1 MQYSN
6 IRGNFGTEIRCE
18 PGDSLF
24 DIDVQKLIEM
34 FKASGVLLFRDFQP
48 DLEQFNKFAE
58 QFGTDFMTYK
68 GGGYIRRKVNEG
80 VDETLLSVNYD
91 HGRVQDTFG
100 LPLHGEMYYID
111 NRPET
116 LWFYCKT
123 PAASEGETTVCDGNE
138 LYNELSDETKS
149 LLNGKR
155 LKYSRTY
162 LDGEWQRIYETEEKD
177 EAISFAEGN
186 GLSVTFDADANSLST
201 EYLLPAVITS
211 HWGNHKVYI
220 NNILTVQW
228 QEDMG
233 RTTSIVRFEDG
244 ESIPRPMLDEVIAI
258 QQRIMVPIAW
268 KQGDFVYIDNTR
280 ALHGRRAFSDV
291 NRDVYLRMVK
301 TVDY

>member
-34 FKASGVLLFRDFQP
+34 FKESGVLLFRDFQP

-91 HGRVQDTFG
+91 HGREQDTFG

-149 LLNGKR
+149 LLNEKR

-162 LDGEWQRIYETEEKD
+162 IDGEWQKIYETEDKN

-186 GLSVTFDADANSLST
+186 GLLVTFDADANSLST
-201 EYLLPAVITS
+201 EYLQPAAITS
-211 HWGNHKVYI
+211 HWGDYKVYI

-244 ESIPRPMLDEVIAI
+244 EPIPRPMIDEVVAI

-268 KQGDFVYIDNTR
+268 KKGDFAYIDNTR